1 LKLVAAATQELF
13 NGTIAEIFKYAQQ
26 GVLVFEH
33 MREPEGVTNKLKACL
48 IRLSTPLTYE
58 KISAY

>member
-1 LKLVAAATQELF
+1 MIWSLGNPNFCFPSNIWSKL
-13 NGTIAEIFKYAQQ
+13 AEGITT
-26 GVLVFEH
+26 
-33 MREPEGVTNKLKACL
+33 EGVTNKLKACL